1 MDFQLAMKITGY
13 SYATLARETGIGR
26 PTLYRLVALD
36 DWPKRQ
42 PRARVMEILRKAFGK
57 RNLVLEDLAA
67 RVPSRRLQAELNLE
81 EIELMQ
87 LDTRV
92 MDLFALRRNP
102 FLNDVEDEED
112 VFQFKGHEQVTQA
125 IRDAINERGFLAVS
139 APSGAGKTT
148 IWDGI
153 ESEYLRDQ
161 SVVICRPL
169 LKDKEKLSPAHLCR
183 ALIYGLLGDDAK
195 VRQDAEDQGRQLSNA
210 LRALRTGMTD
220 RKAVLVVDD
229 AHFSGTSVLRQLKT
243 FYEEKV
249 GRYRLLGIV
258 LIGLPKLK
266 QKLSD
271 FPEIGNRIRLVEVP
285 PVPVQAYLD
294 FKLKRAGSSMEKL
307 FDPSGA
313 QAFVD
318 RFKQPRKAA
327 VEHPLIINATC
338 IRAMCKLFELGA
350 LPGARITGDV
360 IAQLPSEGAIR
371 RAVEKERA
379 A

>member
-125 IRDAINERGFLAVS
+125 IIDAVQSPQRS
-139 APSGAGKTT
+139 AW
-148 IWDGI
+148 IRWD
-153 ESEYLRDQ
+153 R
-161 SVVICRPL
+161 
-169 LKDKEKLSPAHLCR
+169 
-183 ALIYGLLGDDAK
+183 
-195 VRQDAEDQGRQLSNA
+195 
-210 LRALRTGMTD
+210 
-220 RKAVLVVDD
+220 
-229 AHFSGTSVLRQLKT
+229 
-243 FYEEKV
+243 
-249 GRYRLLGIV
+249 
-258 LIGLPKLK
+258 
-266 QKLSD
+266 
-271 FPEIGNRIRLVEVP
+271 
-285 PVPVQAYLD
+285 
-294 FKLKRAGSSMEKL
+294 
-307 FDPSGA
+307 
-313 QAFVD
+313 
-318 RFKQPRKAA
+318 
-327 VEHPLIINATC
+327 
-338 IRAMCKLFELGA
+338 
-350 LPGARITGDV
+350 
-360 IAQLPSEGAIR
+360 
-371 RAVEKERA
+371 
-379 A
+379 